1 MALNPFFLQGSQSEQ
16 RLVQDLVNEQLKI
29 YGVEVKYLPRRI
41 VNKDNIFTEIQS
53 SRFSDNFSIEAYV
66 NTYEGYGGAGDIMT
80 KFGMSLKDE
89 LIVTISKERF
99 EDFIAP
105 FLQTL
110 PEGEIE
116 VATRPSE
123 GDLIFFPLGQ
133 RIFEIKFVE
142 HEKPFYQLGKNYVY
156 ELRCELFE
164 LEDEMGGW
172 DQLSTTTEEIDDVL
186 VDQGYI
192 TSLKLISIGSTATL
206 GVTTTSGY
214 VRKII
219 LNDDGFDYT
228 KTPTVSIS
236 AAPAGGTNATA
247 VAITT
252 SINGV
257 NSVKEILLT
266 NTGAGYT
273 VTPTVTIVSAAST
286 ILGIG
291 STTFGVGAA
300 ATALLVTD
308 GSGDFSG
315 HAGIGSVTLT
325 SAGSGYPTAPTLFFE
340 PAPPGGE
347 SATGRV
353 LINETTNTVSQVL
366 ISDAGIGYIPGTGIA
381 TVSPPPVITGI
392 GTYQF
397 NELVTG
403 SISGAKGRVKSWNV
417 TTNTLKLGTTDGT
430 FVAGDVIVGAAS
442 SANYTVDFIESAEF
456 SDKYDKSDEIETE
469 ADAII
474 DFSENNPF
482 GTF

>member
-99 EDFIAP
+99 EDFISP
-105 FLQTL
+105 FLQSL
-110 PEGEIE
+110 PDDEIE
-116 VATRPSE
+116 VPTRPSE

-206 GVTTTSGY
+206 GVTTASGY
-214 VRKII
+214 IRKIF
-219 LNDDGFDYT
+219 LNDDGHDYD
-228 KTPTVSIS
+228 KIPTVTIS
-236 AAPAGGTNATA
+236 PPTGAGTTATA

-252 SINGV
+252 SVNGV

-266 NTGAGYT
+266 NAGAGYT
-273 VTPTVTIVSAAST
+273 VIPTVTITSATET

-291 STTFGVGAA
+291 STSYGVGAA
-300 ATALLVTD
+300 ATASLVTN
-308 GSGDFSG
+308 S
-315 HAGIGSVTLT
+315 AGIGIVTLT
-325 SAGSGYPTAPTLFFE
+325 SSGSGYPTAPTLFFTT
-340 PAPPGGE
+340 PTSGVGT
-347 SATGRV
+347 ATGRV
-353 LINETTNTVSQVL
+353 LVSAANTITQVL
-366 ISDAGIGYIPGTGIA
+366 ISDAGIGYTAGTGIA
-381 TVSPPPVITGI
+381 TVSSPPVITGI

-430 FVAGDVIVGAAS
+430 FVSGDIITGADS
-442 SANYTVDFIESAEF
+442 SASYTVDFIESAEF

>member
-16 RLVQDLVNEQLKI
+16 RLIQDLINEQLKI
-29 YGVEVKYLPRRI
+29 YGVEIKYLPRRI
-41 VNKDNIFTEIQS
+41 VNKDNIFTEVQS
-53 SRFSDNFSIEAYV
+53 SRFGDNFAIEAYV
-66 NTYEGYGGAGDIMT
+66 NTFDGYGGAGDIMT

-99 EDFIAP
+99 EDFITP
-105 FLQTL
+105 FLVNL

-116 VATRPSE
+116 VTSRPSE

-133 RIFEIKFVE
+133 RLFEIKFVE

-164 LEDEMGGW
+164 LEDEVGGW
-172 DQLSTTTEEIDDVL
+172 DQLSTTTDEIDDAL

-206 GVTTTSGY
+206 GVTTASGY
-214 VRKII
+214 IRNIF
-219 LNDDGFDYT
+219 LNDDGFDYDEV
-228 KTPTVSIS
+228 PTVAIGT
-236 AAPAGGTNATA
+236 APAGGVNATA

-266 NTGAGYT
+266 NPGAGYT

-291 STTFGVGAA
+291 STSFGVGAA
-300 ATALLVTD
+300 ATASIVTT
-308 GSGDFSG
+308 S
-315 HAGIGSVTLT
+315 AGIGTVSIA
-325 SAGSGYPTAPTLFFE
+325 SSGSGYAIDPVLTFNTPTSGVGTAV
-340 PAPPGGE
+340 
-347 SATGRV
+347 GRV
-353 LINETTNTVSQVL
+353 KINADGFVTSVL
-366 ISDAGIGYIPGTGIA
+366 ISDAGIGYTAGTAIGTI
-381 TVSPPPVITGI
+381 TPPPVITGI
-392 GTYQF
+392 GTYKF
-397 NELVTG
+397 NEVVTG
-403 SISGAKGRVKSWNV
+403 SLSNATARVKSWNV
-417 TTNTLKLGTTDGT
+417 TTNVLKLGTTNGT
-430 FVAGDVIVGAAS
+430 FVSGDVITGADSNAS
-442 SANYTVDFIESAEF
+442 YTVDFIESAEF
-456 SDKYDKSDEIETE
+456 ADKYDKSDEIETE

>member
-41 VNKDNIFTEIQS
+41 INKDNIFTEIQS

-110 PEGEIE
+110 PDDEIE

-206 GVTTTSGY
+206 GVTTATGY
-214 VRKII
+214 IRKII
-219 LNDDGFDYT
+219 LNEDGYDYD
-228 KTPTVSIS
+228 KIPTVTIS
-236 AAPAGGTNATA
+236 PPTGAGTTATA

-266 NTGAGYT
+266 NAGAGYT
-273 VTPTVTIVSAAST
+273 VTPTVTITSATET
-286 ILGIG
+286 ILGVG
-291 STTFGVGAA
+291 STSYGVGAA
-300 ATALLVTD
+300 ATALLVKD
-308 GSGDFSG
+308 GSGNFAGS
-315 HAGIGSVTLT
+315 AGIGIVTIT
-325 SAGSGYPTAPTLFFE
+325 SPGSGYPTAPTLFFGS
-340 PAPPGGE
+340 PPPGGE
-347 SATGRV
+347 SAIGRV
-353 LINETTNTVSQVL
+353 LVSAANTVTQVL
-366 ISDAGIGYIPGTGIA
+366 ISDAGIGYNSGTGIA

-417 TTNTLKLGTTDGT
+417 TTNTLKLGTTDGA
-430 FVAGDVIVGAAS
+430 FVDGDVIVGADS
-442 SANYTVDFIESAEF
+442 SATYTVDFIESAEF

>member
-16 RLVQDLVNEQLKI
+16 RLVQDLINEQLRI
-29 YGVEVKYLPRRI
+29 YGVEVIYLPRRI
-41 VNKDNIFTEIQS
+41 VNKDSIFTEIES
-53 SRFSDNFSIEAYV
+53 SKFSDNFAIEAYV
-66 NTYEGYGGAGDIMT
+66 NTFDGYGGAGDIMT

-99 EDFIAP
+99 EDFISP
-105 FLQTL
+105 FLQGL

-123 GDLIFFPLGQ
+123 GDLIYFPLGK

-172 DQLSTTTEEIDDVL
+172 DQVSTTTEAIDDAL

-206 GVTTTSGY
+206 GVTTATGY
-214 VRKII
+214 IRKIF
-219 LNDDGFDYT
+219 LNEDGYDYD
-228 KTPTVSIS
+228 KIPTVTIS
-236 AAPAGGTNATA
+236 SPTGAGTTATA

-266 NTGAGYT
+266 NAGAGYIQ
-273 VTPTVTIVSAAST
+273 TPTVTITSATET
-286 ILGIG
+286 ILGVG
-291 STTFGVGAA
+291 STSYGVGAA
-300 ATALLVTD
+300 ATALLVTND
-308 GSGDFSG
+308 
-315 HAGIGSVTLT
+315 AGIGIVTLT
-325 SAGSGYPTAPTLFFE
+325 SPGSGYPTAPTLFFNT
-340 PAPPGGE
+340 PTSGVGT
-347 SATGRV
+347 ATGRV
-353 LINETTNTVSQVL
+353 LVSAANTVTQVL
-366 ISDAGIGYIPGTGIA
+366 ISDAGIGYTSGTGIA
-381 TVSPPPVITGI
+381 TVSPPPVITGT
-392 GTYQF
+392 GTFQF

-403 SISGAKGRVKSWNV
+403 SRSSAQGRVKTWDSV
-417 TTNTLKLGTTDGT
+417 SNTLKLGTTNGT

-442 SANYTVDFIESAEF
+442 SASYTVDFIESAEF
-456 SDKYDKSDEIETE
+456 ADKYDKGEEIETE

-474 DFSENNPF
+474 DFSEGNPF

>member
-16 RLVQDLVNEQLKI
+16 RLVQDLINEQLRI

-41 VNKDNIFTEIQS
+41 IKKDNIFTEVQS
-53 SRFSDNFSIEAYV
+53 SRFGDNFSIEAYV
-66 NTYEGYGGAGDIMT
+66 NTFDGYGGAGDIMT

-99 EDFIAP
+99 EDFISP
-105 FLQTL
+105 FLVDL
-110 PEGEIE
+110 PAGEVE
-116 VATRPSE
+116 VTSRPNE
-123 GDLIFFPLGQ
+123 GDLIFFPLGG
-133 RIFEIKFVE
+133 RLFEIKFVE

-164 LEDEMGGW
+164 LEDEVGGW
-172 DQLSTTTEEIDDVL
+172 DQLSTTTDEIDDAL

-192 TSLKLISIGSTATL
+192 TSLKLISVGSTATL
-206 GVTTTSGY
+206 GVTTSSGY
-214 VRKII
+214 IRNIF
-219 LNDDGFDYT
+219 LNDDGYDYD
-228 KTPTVSIS
+228 KVPTVAIS
-236 AAPAGGTNATA
+236 TAPAGGVDATA

-266 NTGAGYT
+266 NAGAGYT

-291 STTFGVGAA
+291 STTYGVGAA
-300 ATALLVTD
+300 ATATLVKD
-308 GSGDFSG
+308 S
-315 HAGIGSVTLT
+315 AGIQNVTIT
-325 SAGSGYPTAPTLFFE
+325 GGDGYPTPPTLFFGT
-340 PAPPGGE
+340 PE
-347 SATGRV
+347 SGIGTATGKV
-353 LINETTNTVSQVL
+353 LVSAANTITQVL
-366 ISDAGIGYIPGTGIA
+366 ISDAGIGYDSTTGIA

-392 GTYQF
+392 GTYKF

-403 SISGAKGRVKSWNV
+403 SRSNASARVKSWNV
-417 TTNTLKLGTTDGT
+417 STNVLKLGTTNGT
-430 FVAGDVIVGAAS
+430 FVAGDVIVGSESNAQ
-442 SANYTVDFIESAEF
+442 YTVDFIESAEF
-456 SDKYDKSDEIETE
+456 ADKYDKSDEIETE